1 MIGVTLTR
9 YLAAR
14 FAKTKEQVAEMRP
27 LRAKHSDQAPHL
39 KAKFNTSSLSNQV
52 TSPDYHVGIDNP

>member
-1 MIGVTLTR
+1 MFTITAS
-9 YLAAR
+9 AALWD
-14 FAKTKEQVAEMRP
+14 AALWAQAGP